1 MYDFPK
7 VELRIGR
14 KNGNAA
20 FNIVILFFAIIF
32 YLIFYYFNIKI
43 GKEISV

>member
-20 FNIVILFFAIIF
+20 FNIVMLFFVTIF
-32 YLIFYYFNIKI
+32 YLVFFLF
-43 GKEISV
+43 